1 MSASSYRLNT
11 TLQPVAAGV
20 LAALAAREDLK
31 DASANQVLERLLR
44 DELERLMPGAWDRLI
59 KAESDSFHLGRDV
72 KERVAEVAELL
83 TEMLAQRARV
93 GA

>member
-1 MSASSYRLNT
+1 MTSYRLNT

-20 LAALAAREDLK
+20 LVALAAREDLK

-44 DELERLMPGAWDRLI
+44 DELERLVPGAWDRLVMTD
-59 KAESDSFHLGRDV
+59 ADCRGFDV
-72 KERVAEVAELL
+72 KERVAMTAENV
-83 TEMLAQRARV
+83 TDFLAARARG